1 MHNTIAQGASPKRHL
16 AAVGGRHAATRPQPA
31 PAAPAERKPV
41 LPLHARLNVGQ
52 ARKYLL
58 DLDTAAASNSPLLA
72 MYLLGRCAEHL
83 QVVLDVIDAATEM
96 PR

>member
-1 MHNTIAQGASPKRHL
+1 MTTTVTQTTGRTRHL
-16 AAVGGRHAATRPQPA
+16 AAVGGRHAAIRPQPA
-31 PAAPAERKPV
+31 PVAERKPV
-41 LPLHARLNVGQ
+41 LALHARLNVEQ

-58 DLDTAAASNSPLLA
+58 DLDTAAASGSPLLA

-83 QVVLDVIDAATEM
+83 QAVLDVVDAATEM